1 MTASSK
7 KQALTAILALLA
19 ILAAGLIVW
28 REVYAYDPDRQWD
41 QARAARAVGHHS
53 PPDAKPPQAKDVP
66 TGPAAHKPGAEAAGG
81 KQTRG
86 AQADKP
92 REK

>member
-1 MTASSK
+1 MSASSK

-41 QARAARAVGHHS
+41 QARAARAAGHHS
-53 PPDAKPPQAKDVP
+53 PPDSTPSPASNVAA
-66 TGPAAHKPGAEAAGG
+66 GPAAHKPGAEAAGG